1 MKGAATSILLLISL
15 LGCYAQGAGKGL
27 LEISAGPSFPFG
39 DFDRSHTDT
48 EGSGYANNG
57 IYMAL
62 SFQYRLK
69 TELALIASV
78 SGTVLGVDESS
89 LAEKYRQPEF
99 GYDWTL
105 ESANW
110 LVNAY
115 LGGLDIT
122 LPLYRSDFYF
132 RLLGGFAYTRL
143 PGLTGS
149 GYNFQRETSSDL
161 AAAWSI
167 GAGLKYQDFK
177 KVTLSLGFDFF
188 ITNPVLDERWSSDI
202 QAPGSAT
209 IYQNIV
215 LFNVTAGLGLRIF

>member
-1 MKGAATSILLLISL
+1 MKRTTTSILLIISL

-27 LEISAGPSFPFG
+27 LEFSAGPSFPFG
-39 DFDRSHTDT
+39 DFDHSHTDYT
-48 EGSGYANNG
+48 GSGYANNG

-69 TELALIASV
+69 TELALVASV
-78 SGTVLGVDESS
+78 SGTVLGVDKFS

-99 GYDWTL
+99 GYDWSL
-105 ESANW
+105 ESENW
-110 LVNAY
+110 FVNAY
-115 LGGLDIT
+115 MGGLDIL
-122 LPLYRSDFYF
+122 LPMYRSDFFF

-149 GYNFQRETSSDL
+149 SYNFQRESSSDL

-167 GAGLKYQDFK
+167 GAGLKYQDFE

-188 ITNPVLDERWSSDI
+188 VTNPVLEERWSSDI
-202 QAPGSAT
+202 QAPETAT
-209 IYQNIV
+209 IFQNIV